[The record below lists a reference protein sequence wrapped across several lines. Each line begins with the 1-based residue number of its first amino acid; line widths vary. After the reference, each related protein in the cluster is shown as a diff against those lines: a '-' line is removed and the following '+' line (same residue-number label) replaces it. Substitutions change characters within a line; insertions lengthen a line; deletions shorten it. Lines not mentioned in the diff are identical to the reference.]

1 MSRGHFVRAHVPI
14 HVHRCSD
21 VRMTHQLLLNCNRS
35 AHCVQPTPVRV
46 PHCVSVM
53 LRTPNECYY
62 KCKWEHTD
70 YLQKAMLFTQ
80 LVIAVEYQ
88 LFFSKDRKASTPPA
102 VPAED
107 TKSASPPAN
116 SGNNQ
121 DKKGDKE
128 SKAKQDA
135 EKARDSKK
143 ADEQISGSA
152 KRSKS
157 YHSEYGDKTLGELK
171 ELAKGGDRKAAQMKK
186 LIENAER
193 LSQKRPK

>member
-1 MSRGHFVRAHVPI
+1 MSPDWSEDPDPIPYADLEDPQTLNLYTYVRNNPIGLNDLDGH
-14 HVHRCSD
+14 
-21 VRMTHQLLLNCNRS
+21 L
-35 AHCVQPTPVRV
+35 
-46 PHCVSVM
+46 M

-157 YHSEYGDKTLGELK
+157 YHSEYGD
-171 ELAKGGDRKAAQMKK
+171 
-186 LIENAER
+186 
-193 LSQKRPK
+193 